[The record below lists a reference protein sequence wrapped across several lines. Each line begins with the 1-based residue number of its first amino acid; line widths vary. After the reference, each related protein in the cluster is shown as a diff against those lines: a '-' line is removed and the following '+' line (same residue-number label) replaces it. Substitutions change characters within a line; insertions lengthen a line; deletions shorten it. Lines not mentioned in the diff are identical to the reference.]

1 MSLPSSRFARLQFME
16 SHETPFADHQAAIGL
31 SVETAAA
38 FAADTAS
45 ARAAWDSYVAARQAY
60 DAARISWYDAIADGT
75 DTARSA
81 LRSINTFAKDQ
92 ANPGSVYALAEIDPP
107 KPREPLGKPDTP
119 TDLEIFLD
127 VEGQANV
134 RWAGSRV
141 GGTVFTVQRRTAST
155 GGQLSPWTTLA
166 TVPERVFVDL
176 GTPSGVASVQYRV
189 RGERVG
195 GQSLFSSPIVLF
207 LGASGNQQQVAG
219 AIAPVEASGKQAG

>member
-60 DAARISWYDAIADGT
+60 DAARVSWYDAIADGT

-107 KPREPLGKPDTP
+107 KPREPLGAPGVP
-119 TDLEIFLD
+119 TDLRVELD
-127 VEGQANV
+127 TQGRANV
-134 RWAGSRV
+134 RWGGSRV
-141 GGTVFTVQRRTAST
+141 GGTVFALQRRTTTT
-155 GGQLSPWTTLA
+155 GGQTGAWTTLA
-166 TVPERVFVDL
+166 TVPERTFIDQT
-176 GTPSGVASVQYRV
+176 TPSGVASIGYRV
-189 RGERVG
+189 RAERVG
-195 GQSLFSSPIVLF
+195 GVSAYSSPITLP
-207 LGASGNQQQVAG
+207 LGSSGNEEAIAG